1 MLGAMLADV
10 SGAQAV
16 EPLAL
21 LLLALILDAAVGDF
35 RPLYR
40 VAPHPVAA
48 LGALIGW
55 LERRLNRERR
65 GDKARLMR
73 GALAVVAVVGL
84 AWAVGWG
91 VAWGAGRLRYGW
103 AVELTA
109 IVVLIAG
116 RGLFD
121 HVRAVARALSRDG
134 LAAGRAAVGHLVGR
148 DPASL
153 DAHGVARGALESL
166 AENFGDGVV
175 APAFWYALLGLPGLC
190 AYKAVNTLD
199 SMIGHTAPRYRQFG
213 MTAARL
219 DDAVNWI
226 PARLSALLLALAAVF
241 VGGAHPARALAAMWR
256 DGGRHR
262 SPNAGWQEAAL
273 AGALGLALAG
283 PRRYADGTVVD
294 DPWIGGGSARAGPA
308 DIRRG
313 LWVYAVAYLLLT
325 GLVAALMLIKLTA

>member
-1 MLGAMLADV
+1 MLAELPE
-10 SGAQAV
+10 AQAV
-16 EPLAL
+16 EPMAL
-21 LLLALILDAAVGDF
+21 LLLALLVDAAVGDF
-35 RPLYR
+35 RWLYR
-40 VAPHPVAA
+40 LLPHPVAA

-55 LERRLNRERR
+55 LERRLNRETR
-65 GDKARLMR
+65 GDKARLLR
-73 GALAVVAVVGL
+73 GALSVLVVVGL
-84 AWAVGWG
+84 AWAAGWG
-91 VAWGAGRLRYGW
+91 LHWGAGRLGHGW

-109 IVVLIAG
+109 MVVLLAG

-121 HVRAVARALSRDG
+121 HVRAVARALRHHG
-134 LAAGRAAVGHLVGR
+134 LAAGRQAVSHLVGR
-148 DPASL
+148 DPAGL
-153 DAHGVARGALESL
+153 DEHGVARGALESL

-226 PARLSALLLALAAVF
+226 PARLAAVLLALAAAF
-241 VGGAHPARALAAMWR
+241 VGGARPGRAFAAMWG

-262 SPNAGWQEAAL
+262 SSNAGWQEAAL
-273 AGALGLALAG
+273 AGGLGLALAG

-294 DPWIGGGSARAGPA
+294 DPWIGGGSPRARPA
-308 DIRRG
+308 DLRRG
-313 LWVYAVAYLLLT
+313 LWVTAVAYLILT
-325 GLVAALMLIKLTA
+325 GLVAAYFLFKLSA

>member
-1 MLGAMLADV
+1 MFAGLPE
-10 SGAQAV
+10 AQAV
-16 EPLAL
+16 EPMAL
-21 LLLALILDAAVGDF
+21 LLAALLVDAAVGDF
-35 RPLYR
+35 RWLYR
-40 VAPHPVAA
+40 RVPHPVAA

-55 LERRLNRERR
+55 LERRLNRETR
-65 GDKARLMR
+65 GDKARLLR
-73 GALAVVAVVGL
+73 GALTVLAVVGL

-91 VAWGAGRLRYGW
+91 LAWGAGRLGHGW

-109 IVVLIAG
+109 MVVLLAG
-116 RGLFD
+116 RSLFD
-121 HVRAVARALSRDG
+121 HARAVARALRRDG
-134 LAAGRAAVGHLVGR
+134 LAAGRQAVRHLVGR
-148 DPASL
+148 DPARL

-226 PARLSALLLALAAVF
+226 PARLAAVLLALAAAF
-241 VGGAHPARALAAMWR
+241 VGGARPARAFAAMWR

-273 AGALGLALAG
+273 AGGLGLALAG

-294 DPWIGGGSARAGPA
+294 DPWIGGGSPRARPG
-308 DIRRG
+308 DMRRG
-313 LWVYAVAYLLLT
+313 LWVFAVAYLILT
-325 GLVAALMLIKLTA
+325 GLVAAYFLFKLSA